1 MLASL
6 RVEQGR
12 PDEALAALRA
22 SLALWSP
29 HLSFGDDGGD
39 GAAAGDARMSDAEP
53 DRNGGGAGL
62 QLGSGSGSGLRPG
75 CGDGA
80 DDAEADGGASMREGE
95 GVEGEGEASEE
106 EDEEGGEGSGGWEEA
121 NDAGRRGADEDEL
134 PSYEFR
140 FEAAKLL
147 LELDDRTDAAADV
160 RSGRPVLIPP
170 QYRARH
176 SRCLGVHCFTLWQGA
191 RNSMQGS

>member
-1 MLASL
+1 MQVLASL

-22 SLALWSP
+22 SLALWCPS
-29 HLSFGDDGGD
+29 LSFGGDGGD
-39 GAAAGDARMSDAEP
+39 RAAAGDARMSDAEP
-53 DRNGGGAGL
+53 DRGDGGAGL

-75 CGDGA
+75 RGGGT
-80 DDAEADGGASMREGE
+80 DDAEAEDGASMREGE
-95 GVEGEGEASEE
+95 GVKGEEEGWEE
-106 EDEEGGEGSGGWEEA
+106 EDEEEDEEEGVGSDGWEEA
-121 NDAGRRGADEDEL
+121 SDAGRQGADEDEL

-160 RSGRPVLIPP
+160 RLSRPVLTPPSAGQGIP
-170 QYRARH
+170 
-176 SRCLGVHCFTLWQGA
+176 GV
-191 RNSMQGS
+191 